1 MAFNNQNKTV
11 ESRNE
16 VLWRIYVVMFVMLLG
31 CFVIILRIGTLQIIE
46 GPKLREQADSMNI
59 RKRPVKAARGNILA
73 DDGKSLLATS
83 LPYYQLNW
91 DLTVPNQDSFV
102 FYLDS
107 LSVLLTSFPESELTA
122 SEFRE
127 KLIRARGIKD
137 KYFLIR
143 KNVSQAELDKI
154 KKYPIFKLGNKMKS
168 GLIVSEMAKR
178 QYPFKMLAN
187 RTIGYNRVVDG
198 SKNDKDTLQVGL
210 EGHWNSTLSG
220 EEGLMWMQQLS
231 KDVWVPVND
240 IANVEPRAGKDLV
253 TTINIDIQDITERS
267 LLETLEKYEA
277 EHGCA
282 IVMEVKTGQI
292 KAIANIGFN
301 ANRTQYWEDFN
312 YAVAENVEPGSV
324 FKLASM
330 ISLLEDGHVKLD
342 DTVNLNAGKWKF
354 YDAVMEDAYP
364 HGIHYTTL
372 GDVFEMSSNVGI
384 AKMIHKY
391 YNGSK
396 DKQMHFIRKLSDMVL
411 DKPTGIDVGGERP
424 PFIKDP
430 NRPDWSGISALWMS
444 IGYELEMSPLQ
455 MLTFYNA
462 VANDGQMMKP
472 YVVKEVRSY
481 GDLVEKHEPK
491 IVKKKIASKKTLDIA
506 TELLTRV
513 VESDH
518 GTAHSIYTP
527 QYKIAGKT
535 GTAIINWQNFQKGKE
550 SKQYRASFAGFFP
563 ADNPVYSCIVVVTNP
578 KWGNFGGI
586 VAAPVFRK
594 IADYCYA
601 TSIESHKAINSD
613 KFVYTDA
620 TLPRLQVGNKND
632 LRTLLNY
639 LKMPYADDSKSE
651 WSVGFVENDSIT
663 LLSRS
668 VQDDVV
674 PNVVGMGLKDAL
686 YLLENR
692 RLKVKVVGVG
702 KVKSQSVK
710 AGKSIKAVQT
720 ITLVLG

>member
-1 MAFNNQNKTV
+1 MAVNNQNKTV

-46 GPKLREQADSMNI
+46 GPKLREHADSMNI
-59 RKRPVKAARGNILA
+59 KKRPVKAARGNILA

-83 LPYYQLNW
+83 LPFYQLNW
-91 DLTVPNQDSFV
+91 DLTVPNQDSFAY
-102 FYLDS
+102 YLDS
-107 LSVLLTSFPESELTA
+107 LAVLLTSFPESEMTA
-122 SEFRE
+122 SELRE
-127 KLIRARGIKD
+127 KLIRARAIKD

-143 KNVSQAELDKI
+143 KNVSQVELDKI
-154 KKYPIFKLGNKMKS
+154 KKFPIFNLRNKMKS
-168 GLIVSEMAKR
+168 GLIVTEMAKR

-187 RTIGYNRVVDG
+187 RTIGYSRVVDG

-231 KDVWVPVND
+231 KDVWVPLND
-240 IANVEPRAGKDLV
+240 IANVEPRAGNDLV
-253 TTINIDIQDITERS
+253 TTINIDIQDITERA
-267 LLETLEKYEA
+267 LLESMEKFEA
-277 EHGCA
+277 EHGCV

-301 ANRTQYWEDFN
+301 EDRTQYWEDFN

-330 ISLLEDGHVKLD
+330 IALLEDGHVKLD
-342 DTVNLNAGKWKF
+342 DTVNLNAGKWRF

-396 DKQMHFIRKLSDMVL
+396 DKQMHFVRRLSDMVL

-430 NRPDWSGISALWMS
+430 NRSDWSGISALWMS

-462 VANDGQMMKP
+462 VANGGQMMKP

-481 GDLVEKHEPK
+481 GDLVDKYEPLV
-491 IVKKKIASKKTLDIA
+491 VKKKIASKKTLDTA

-550 SKQYRASFAGFFP
+550 SKKYRASFAGFFP

-594 IADYCYA
+594 IADFCYA
-601 TSIESHKAINSD
+601 SSIESHKALNND

-620 TLPRLQVGNKND
+620 TLPKLQVGNKDD
-632 LRTLLNY
+632 LTLLLNY
-639 LKMPYADDSKSE
+639 LKMPYSEDSKSE
-651 WSVGFVENDSIT
+651 WSVGFVENDSVT
-663 LLSRS
+663 LLNRS

-710 AGKSIKAVQT
+710 AGKSIKSVQT

>member
-1 MAFNNQNKTV
+1 MSVNNQNKTV

-31 CFVIILRIGTLQIIE
+31 CFIIILRIGTLQIIE
-46 GPKLREQADSMNI
+46 GPELREQADSMHI

-91 DLTVPNQDSFV
+91 DLTIPNQDSFV
-102 FYLDS
+102 YYLDTIS
-107 LSVLLTSFPESELTA
+107 TLLSSFIDEDLTA
-122 SEFRE
+122 NALRD
-127 KLIRARGIKD
+127 KLIRARESKD
-137 KYFLIR
+137 KFFLIR
-143 KNVSQAELDKI
+143 KNVSYNELQQI
-154 KKYPIFKLGNKMKS
+154 KTYPIFNSGNKMKS
-168 GLIVSEMAKR
+168 GLIIMEMSKR

-187 RTIGYNRVVDG
+187 RTIGYNRVLEG
-198 SKNDKDTLQVGL
+198 QKNDKDTLAIGL
-210 EGHWNSTLSG
+210 EGYWNDVLSG
-220 EEGLMWMQQLS
+220 EEGLMWMQQLG
-231 KDVWVPVND
+231 KDIWVPVND
-240 IANVEPRAGKDLV
+240 IANVEPKAGNDIL
-253 TTINIDIQDITERS
+253 TTINVDIQDITERS
-267 LLETLEKYEA
+267 LLEALETYEA

-282 IVMEVKTGQI
+282 IVMDVKTGEI

-301 ANRTQYWEDFN
+301 KERTQYWEDFN
-312 YAVAENVEPGSV
+312 YAVGENIEPGSV

-330 ISLLEDGHVKLD
+330 IALLEDGHVKLD
-342 DTVNLNAGKWKF
+342 DTVNLNKGKWKF

-364 HGIHYTTL
+364 HGIYYTTL

-384 AKMIHKY
+384 AKTIHKY

-396 DKQMHFIRKLSDMVL
+396 EQQMQFIRRLSEMVL

-430 NRPDWSGISALWMS
+430 NRKDWSGISALWMA

-462 VANDGQMMKP
+462 VANGGQMMKP
-472 YVVKEVRSY
+472 HLVKEVRSY
-481 GDLVEKHEPK
+481 GDLVEKFDPVT
-491 IVKKKIASKKTLDIA
+491 VKKRIASKKTLDTA
-506 TELLTRV
+506 RELLTRV
-513 VESDH
+513 VSSTH
-518 GTAHSIYTP
+518 GTAHNIYTP

-535 GTAIINWQNFQKGKE
+535 GTAIINWKDYQMGKE

-601 TSIESHKAINSD
+601 SSIESHSSINKE
-613 KFVYTDA
+613 KFVYTDG
-620 TLPRLQVGNKND
+620 TLPKLQVGNKND
-632 LRTLLNY
+632 LKTLLDHLN
-639 LKMPYADDSKSE
+639 MPYADDSKSD

-663 LLSRS
+663 LLGRS
-668 VQDDVV
+668 VQDDIV

-710 AGKSIKAVQT
+710 AGKSIKAVQN